1 MTKIKL
7 FNFILFMN
15 FIIYIFSN
23 LLIFKYVPQNT
34 YYIFYMCLRDIILFL
49 FSIALYLNFYN
60 SRISSMLVF
69 PKLNGKIIKNS
80 IIIGVSFYLIANG
93 VNLIFTSIFKFTLGN
108 GFYLNSIYIKDYFG
122 FEFIVYIL
130 VHTIFT
136 ELFFRCILKDAFKFL
151 SNKSRL
157 ILTSIIFS
165 FFFFGLSQIVY
176 GFIIGI
182 LLMGF
187 LDRIGSVTT
196 VIITSL
202 TINIADYFVRVIG
215 SNFPQTIISSKT
227 LVKSTDVF
235 VNLIFP
241 IIIILIGFIIYS
253 ILRENINIKG
263 KPVSTLPS
271 NVKEV
276 NFNTS
281 IGSVADIYIL
291 LFFVTY
297 FIITFIGYKISS

>member
-23 LLIFKYVPQNT
+23 LIIFKYVTQST
-34 YYIFYMCLRDIILFL
+34 YYVFYMCLRDIILFL

-93 VNLIFTSIFKFTLGN
+93 ANLIFTSIFKFTLGN

-122 FEFIVYIL
+122 FEFIVYIFI
-130 VHTIFT
+130 HTIFT
-136 ELFFRCILKDAFKFL
+136 ELFFRCILKDAFRFL

-165 FFFFGLSQIVY
+165 FFFLDCHKLYMDLSLA
-176 GFIIGI
+176 FC
-182 LLMGF
+182 
-187 LDRIGSVTT
+187 S
-196 VIITSL
+196 
-202 TINIADYFVRVIG
+202 
-215 SNFPQTIISSKT
+215 
-227 LVKSTDVF
+227 
-235 VNLIFP
+235 
-241 IIIILIGFIIYS
+241 
-253 ILRENINIKG
+253 
-263 KPVSTLPS
+263 
-271 NVKEV
+271 
-276 NFNTS
+276 
-281 IGSVADIYIL
+281 
-291 LFFVTY
+291 
-297 FIITFIGYKISS
+297 

>member
-7 FNFILFMN
+7 FNFILFVN

-23 LLIFKYVPQNT
+23 LIIFKYVTQST
-34 YYIFYMCLRDIILFL
+34 YYVFYMCLRDIILFL

-93 VNLIFTSIFKFTLGN
+93 ANLIFTSIFKFTLGN

-122 FEFIVYIL
+122 FEFIVYIFI
-130 VHTIFT
+130 HTIFT
-136 ELFFRCILKDAFKFL
+136 ELFFRCILKDAFRFL

-182 LLMGF
+182 LLMSF

-196 VIITSL
+196 IIITSL

-215 SNFPQTIISSKT
+215 NNFTQTLISYKT
-227 LVKSTDVF
+227 FFKSTDVF

-241 IIIILIGFIIYS
+241 IIIILIGMIIYS
-253 ILRENINIKG
+253 ILRENININTKS
-263 KPVSTLPS
+263 VSALPP
-271 NVKEV
+271 NVKEG

-281 IGSVADIYIL
+281 IDSVADIYIL

-297 FIITFIGYKISS
+297 FIITFIGYKISL